1 MALLAVERIKLFSTR
16 SPWWCLVLALGL
28 TSGYAGM
35 LAAYSDGPVTVPMT
49 QSGAQLG
56 LMVVMVMAALAIT
69 TEYRFGTI
77 RASFQAMPNRFAVL
91 LAKAAVVTGLAL
103 VLGLLVA
110 FSSLAVSAVVSTD
123 SQLALTTAEQ
133 WRQVAGVGAVFAV
146 AAIMALAVGTLVR
159 QTAGAVTILL
169 VWSMMVE
176 SLVAL
181 IPEIGTTI
189 QEWLPFTALD
199 RFLGRAAPDAV
210 LGPWGSLCY
219 VLGVAVALWIV
230 AAVVAHRR
238 DA

>member
-28 TSGYAGM
+28 TSGFAGM
-35 LAAYSDGPVTVPMT
+35 LAGFSDVTVTVPMT
-49 QSGAQLG
+49 QSGSQLG

-91 LAKAAVVTGLAL
+91 FAKAVVVTALAFA
-103 VLGLLVA
+103 LGLLVA

-133 WRQVAGVGAVFAV
+133 WRRVAGVGPVFAV

-169 VWSMMVE
+169 VWSMLVE
-176 SLVAL
+176 QLVAL
-181 IPEIGTTI
+181 IPEIGTNI
-189 QEWLPFTALD
+189 QQWLPFTVLD
-199 RFLGRAAPDAV
+199 RFLGRGMPDAP
-210 LGPWGSLCY
+210 LGPWGSLSY
-219 VLGVAVALWIV
+219 VLVLAVALWIV

>member
-16 SPWWCLVLALGL
+16 SSWWCLVLALAL
-28 TSGYAGM
+28 TSGFAGM
-35 LAAYSDGPVTVPMT
+35 LAGFSEVTVTVPMT
-49 QSGAQLG
+49 QSGTQLG

-77 RASFQAMPNRFAVL
+77 RASFQAIPNRFAVL
-91 LAKAAVVTGLAL
+91 LAKAVVVTALAL
-103 VLGLLVA
+103 ALGLLVA
-110 FSSLAVSAVVSTD
+110 FSSLAVSAVLSTD
-123 SQLALTTAEQ
+123 SQLALTNAEQ
-133 WRQVAGVGAVFAV
+133 WRQVAGVGPVFAV

-169 VWSMMVE
+169 VWSMLVE

-181 IPEIGTTI
+181 IPEIGANI
-189 QEWLPFTALD
+189 QQWLPFTALD
-199 RFLGRAAPDAV
+199 RFLGPGMADAP